1 MRDIPVKAR
10 KGGEAPAKK
19 SALAAGPFP
28 PGRGKEDQAESEQ
41 DIEGDEAA
49 HYQQDVGQADPG
61 DSSRNGRSRTGQK
74 FAYKY
79 QNW

>member
-19 SALAAGPFP
+19 SALAARPFS

-49 HYQQDVGQADPG
+49 HYEQHVGQADPG
-61 DSSRNGRSRTGQK
+61 DSSRNGRSRTGQN